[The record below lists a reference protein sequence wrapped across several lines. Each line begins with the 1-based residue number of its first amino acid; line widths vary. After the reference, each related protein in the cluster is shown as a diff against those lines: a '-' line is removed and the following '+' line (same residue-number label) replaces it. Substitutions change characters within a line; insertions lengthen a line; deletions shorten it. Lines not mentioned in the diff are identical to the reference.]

1 MAHLDEHHIL
11 YDLQHGFRKA
21 RSCDTQLVSFIHDLA
36 SRLDE
41 GGQTDVVVMDFA
53 KAFDKVSHRLLLHE
67 LDQYGI
73 DGMTNS
79 WIASFLSNHQQPVVL
94 DGATSTNRSFY

>member
-1 MAHLDEHHIL
+1 MFWSPQVVKKGEHYLPKIYRPVSLTCISCKLLEHIIVSNIMAHLDEHHIL

-53 KAFDKVSHRLLLHE
+53 KAFR
-67 LDQYGI
+67 Y
-73 DGMTNS
+73 
-79 WIASFLSNHQQPVVL
+79 
-94 DGATSTNRSFY
+94 